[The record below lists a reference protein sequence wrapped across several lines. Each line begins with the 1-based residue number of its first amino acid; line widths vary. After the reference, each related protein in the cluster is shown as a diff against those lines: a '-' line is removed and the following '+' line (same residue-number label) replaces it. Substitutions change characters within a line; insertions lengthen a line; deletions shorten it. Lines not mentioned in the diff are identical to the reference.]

1 MRVFRRGRILDPTT
15 DALFPEVVG
24 NGITL
29 ARTATD
35 NYIRPRTP
43 NVDCTNT
50 NHTPPIA
57 RYDDG
62 TQTNRW
68 VSVPSKSLPVVVN
81 ELGWLF
87 STNQAIRTNYNIPTS
102 ITQYSAR
109 VAIPEPYFPVGV
121 IPRQW
126 CLDIV
131 GGDESSG
138 GSGGGDTTERHGKT
152 ISGLGIRWGNLFWGV
167 GHYQIN
173 CCPSLVEQS
182 ACLILAV
189 GTTVDY
195 YFPMWGAV
203 SQVDLTIQRVS
214 ATQARVIATSSA
226 GTFQLDITHTLN
238 YTHPYQAEYYLKQV
252 SQGCTPPPPITPY
265 TLKRMQSPS
274 IQYTYELPLDTQ
286 QLATPIY
293 LQIKSLPDEFVEP
306 TIDVLFSAG
315 VFTDDVV
322 EFVSI
327 PFQYN
332 SNTNLWHATQPIV
345 LDSII
350 SASVAI
356 TANCILERVSVLMGG
371 AELHHVP
378 APHQVEWM
386 AVVPVEMEQTGIPS
400 GIIPAGYDVLGTS
413 DYARVLS
420 DGTIAVLPAQH
431 ARVITIHLRERLR

>member
-1 MRVFRRGRILDPTT
+1 MRIVRRGRILDPTT
-15 DALFPEVVG
+15 DTLFPALSG

-102 ITQYSAR
+102 ITQYTAR
-109 VAIPEPYFPVGV
+109 VSIPPPYFPVDV
-121 IPRQW
+121 LPRQW
-126 CLDIV
+126 CLAELEQDDV
-131 GGDESSG
+131 MG
-138 GSGGGDTTERHGKT
+138 RT

-167 GHYQIN
+167 GHYQIR

-195 YFPMWGAV
+195 YFPMWGNV

-226 GTFQLDITHTLN
+226 GTFQQSITHSLG
-238 YTHPYQAEYYLKQV
+238 YTHPYQAEYFLQQL
-252 SQGCTPPPPITPY
+252 SQGCTPPPPIAPY

-274 IQYTYELPLDTQ
+274 IQYSYTLPLNTQ

-306 TIDVLFSAG
+306 AIDVVLNA
-315 VFTDDVV
+315 VV
-322 EFVSI
+322 VADGWEDYVVI
-327 PFQYN
+327 PFQYH
-332 SNTNLWHATQPIV
+332 SDTNLWYATQPIV

-350 SASVAI
+350 SASFII
-356 TANCILERVSVLMGG
+356 TTNQILERVSVLMGS
-371 AELHHVP
+371 AELHYVP
-378 APHQVEWM
+378 APHQVEWL
-386 AVVPVEMEQTGIPS
+386 AVVPIEMEQTGIPS

-413 DYARVLS
+413 DYARVLD

-431 ARVITIHLRERLR
+431 ARVITLHLRERLSV

>member
-15 DALFPEVVG
+15 DTLFPAVDG

-35 NYIRPRTP
+35 NYIRPCTP

-68 VSVPSKSLPVVVN
+68 VSVAGKSLPVVVN

-87 STNQAIRTNYNIPTS
+87 STNQAIRTNYNIPAS
-102 ITQYSAR
+102 ITQYTAR
-109 VAIPEPYFPVGV
+109 VSIPPPYFPVDV
-121 IPRQW
+121 PPREW
-126 CLDIV
+126 CIAQVEQDDVV
-131 GGDESSG
+131 G
-138 GSGGGDTTERHGKT
+138 RT
-152 ISGLGIRWGNLFWGV
+152 ISGLGIRWDNLFWGV
-167 GHYQIN
+167 GHYQIR
-173 CCPSLVEQS
+173 CCPSPVEQS

-189 GTTVDY
+189 GTNVEYD
-195 YFPMWGAV
+195 FPMWGAV
-203 SQVDLTIQRVS
+203 SEVDLTIQRVS
-214 ATQARVIATSSA
+214 STQARVIATSSA
-226 GTFQLDITHTLN
+226 GTYQLDITHSLG
-238 YTHPYQAEYYLKQV
+238 YTHPYQAEYFLQQL
-252 SQGCTPPPPITPY
+252 SQGCTPPPPIAPY

-274 IQYTYELPLDTQ
+274 IQYTYTLPLDTQ

-293 LQIKSLPDEFVEP
+293 LQIKSLPDEYVAPVMSVQLQLQLFVG
-306 TIDVLFSAG
+306 G
-315 VFTDDVV
+315 VPQILN
-322 EFVSI
+322 I
-327 PFQYN
+327 PYQYN
-332 SNTNLWHATQPIV
+332 ASTNLWHATQPIV
-345 LDSII
+345 LDRII

-356 TANCILERVSVLMGG
+356 TANCILERVSVLMGS
-371 AELHHVP
+371 AELHYVP
-378 APHQVEWM
+378 APYQVEWL

-400 GIIPAGYDVLGTS
+400 GIIPAGYDVLGIS

-431 ARVITIHLRERLR
+431 ARVITLHLRERLSV